1 MFTLSF
7 QSFIS
12 ITPSLQGSAGKNRGK
27 NTSRPKEETLELGA
41 GTTRCPLRVRALS
54 VRFWFLGGRGGGR
67 GGAGGVNRASFVTV
81 ASGSLREWPDLG
93 GAAGGLAQRK
103 SRAGRVSWKMAEGEE
118 GGASLSG
125 RLASRRGRRPEDFE
139 GLGGAARAGDRRAAP
154 RALTL

>member
-1 MFTLSF
+1 MFTLAF
-7 QSFIS
+7 QSFTS

-27 NTSRPKEETLELGA
+27 KYLEAKRGNTGA
-41 GTTRCPLRVRALS
+41 GGGDYEMSTARARPLCQVLVSRRS
-54 VRFWFLGGRGGGR
+54 WGGG

-103 SRAGRVSWKMAEGEE
+103 SRAGSVSWKMAEGEE

-139 GLGGAARAGDRRAAP
+139 GLGGAARAGD
-154 RALTL
+154 